1 MPGYSLKQRI
11 RSLAVVSNMCSRLLD
26 FSLKENSEEDEDADS
41 EHDRLR
47 KKEREKKLTL
57 RKYDSIEKAGKHK
70 ELQQI

>member
-1 MPGYSLKQRI
+1 
-11 RSLAVVSNMCSRLLD
+11 MCSRLLD
-26 FSLKENSEEDEDADS
+26 FSLKENSEEDENEDADS
-41 EHDRLR
+41 EHDRLL

>member
-1 MPGYSLKQRI
+1 MKQRI

-26 FSLKENSEEDEDADS
+26 FSLKENSEEDENEDADS
-41 EHDRLR
+41 EHDRLL